1 MSREDELKK
10 EIDKLRG
17 KANSWD
23 RIEKFFKENKDIAP
37 YYNEAVEE
45 CRRDNCFGCATMMI
59 IAMEKVLEKVSDL
72 EDDVEYLE
80 KELKKKTAN

>member
-10 EIDKLRG
+10 EINILTS

-37 YYNEAVEE
+37 YYTETVEE
-45 CRRDNCFGCATMMI
+45 CRRDNYFGCATMMVI
-59 IAMEKVLEKVSDL
+59 TMEKLLEKISDL
-72 EDDVEYLE
+72 EDDIEYLE
-80 KELKKKTAN
+80 KELKEKTAN